1 MKKFLIIIIFLLIIT
16 GCRTSDSVL
25 FKLEYEK
32 YNNSNYT
39 NLSIPSNNPFV
50 YIKDVDLV
58 KKIEN
63 KDDMVVLFG
72 YSKSNDTRNIID
84 SLINTC
90 NKYKID
96 KIYYLDILNIR
107 DLKEIE
113 DGNIVTKKEGSSSYL
128 KILELLHDYV
138 NEYIVKNEIVGTR
151 IYAPSILVIKNKNI
165 SFENVKSYLD
175 TKEEQDNDI
184 KTRIDNL
191 LKDYNVNTCDVNEGC

>member
-25 FKLEYEK
+25 FKLEFEK

-107 DLKEIE
+107 DLKEIN

-138 NEYIVKNEIVGTR
+138 GEYIVKNEIVGTR

-165 SFENVKSYLD
+165 SFENIKSYLD

-184 KTRIDNL
+184 KTRLDNL
-191 LKDYNVNTCDVNEGC
+191 LKEYNINTCDVNEGC